1 MPTPLRVLVVE
12 DQPADAELMLHEL
25 RRAGFDPDW
34 PRVETEPD
42 YLAQLHEDPDIILSD
57 YSMPQFDGMR
67 ALHLLRE
74 RGLDLP
80 FIVVPGTANEEIAVE
95 CMKQGATAWR
105 SGAWA
110 LYRTTTPR
118 TASGL

>member
-1 MPTPLRVLVVE
+1 
-12 DQPADAELMLHEL
+12 
-25 RRAGFDPDW
+25 
-34 PRVETEPD
+34 
-42 YLAQLHEDPDIILSD
+42 
-57 YSMPQFDGMR
+57 MPQFDGMR

-95 CMKQGATAWR
+95 CMKQGAAAWR

-118 TASGL
+118 TARRHGHCGERGRTRFDISGVVAAL